1 MALPL
6 LYDCDPG
13 NDTALAVL
21 AAVGHPGIDLLAVTT
36 LAGHLPAER
45 TAHNAAVALR
55 AAGAHGVP
63 VARGSELPLVRDQV
77 LAGVLD
83 LDGGLDRL
91 RDDLPALGHD
101 PRHSVELI
109 IDTARENPGLTVVTT
124 GPLTNLASALRR
136 DPATGR
142 NIGRIISLCG
152 AWGLGGKTAAA
163 EFNVWCDPEAAAVVL
178 GGEAPVTLLPVEA
191 TGAVPVD
198 DALTE
203 RIGAGPA
210 ACVPLASELLASM
223 RRVHRPGP
231 FGPVPVPLHDPCAV
245 LYAADPSLGETRTVR
260 VDVELD
266 GRHTYGRTVI
276 DLGGRSALQARTG
289 VVVRLD
295 TPRTHTALADALAR
309 LPAPAAA

>member
-1 MALPL
+1 MAIPL

-13 NDTALAVL
+13 NDTVLAIL

-36 LAGHLPAER
+36 LAGHLPAAQ
-45 TAHNAAVALR
+45 TVHNAAVALH
-55 AAGAHGVP
+55 AAGADGIP

-77 LAGVLD
+77 LAAVLD
-83 LDGGLDRL
+83 LDKGLDRH
-91 RDDLPALGHD
+91 RDDLPAVATD
-101 PRHSVELI
+101 PRHSVDLI

-124 GPLTNLASALRR
+124 GPLTNVASALRR
-136 DPATGR
+136 DPATVR
-142 NIGRIISLCG
+142 NIGRIVSLGG

-163 EFNVWCDPEAAAVVL
+163 EFNIWCDPEAAAVVCT
-178 GGEAPVTLLPVEA
+178 GEVPFTLLPVEA
-191 TGAVPVD
+191 TGSVPVD
-198 DALTE
+198 DALVD
-203 RIGAGPA
+203 RIAAGPA

-223 RRVHRPGP
+223 RDIHRPGP

-260 VDVELD
+260 VDIELD

-276 DLGGRSALQARTG
+276 DLGRRSTLEPRTG

-295 TPRTHTALADALAR
+295 APRVHAALADALER
-309 LPAPAAA
+309 LPVSA